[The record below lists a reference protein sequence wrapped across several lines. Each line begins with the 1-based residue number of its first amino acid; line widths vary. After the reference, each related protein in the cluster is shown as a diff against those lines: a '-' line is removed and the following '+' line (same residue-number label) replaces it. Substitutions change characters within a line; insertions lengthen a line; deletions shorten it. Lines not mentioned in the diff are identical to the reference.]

1 LHYFSYGGFF
11 GVTKRVWIIATVK
24 IKTNKNL
31 LQFLLNK
38 KEKNLMFFSF
48 YDSDSTIQFYK

>member
-1 LHYFSYGGFF
+1 MADFF